1 MLRDDS
7 VGKKIVGFVIF
18 AFGLILCILLI
29 KNAAKDFP
37 IWVFGRQTTGVV
49 EKKWY
54 ELVGENNAGELA
66 FDYFLS
72 YKFASP
78 NGETLTGSTSL
89 AAQEWMAHEEGG
101 EVDIIYASFNP
112 SINRVDDS
120 RFRPLL
126 ACSYIPFILIV
137 WFSLVWGWNILSE
150 EFKRVRAIPMEQA
163 S

>member
-1 MLRDDS
+1 MFKDNS
-7 VGKKIVGFVIF
+7 VGKKIAGSVLF
-18 AFGLILCILLI
+18 AFGLIFCFLLV

-37 IWVFGRQTTGVV
+37 IWIFGRQTTGVV

-54 ELVGENNAGELA
+54 ELVGENNAGELS
-66 FDYFLS
+66 FNYFLS
-72 YKFASP
+72 YKFTTP
-78 NGETLTGSTSL
+78 NGKALSGSTTLS
-89 AAQEWMAHEEGG
+89 AQEWMDHEESG

-137 WFSLVWGWNILSE
+137 WFSLVWGWNIISE
-150 EFKRVRAIPMEQA
+150 EFGRFNPLPKEQV

>member
-7 VGKKIVGFVIF
+7 VGKKIVGIVIF
-18 AFGLILCILLI
+18 AFGLIFCFLLL
-29 KNAAKDFP
+29 KNAATDFP

-54 ELVGENNAGELA
+54 ELIEENNAGELS
-66 FDYFLS
+66 FNYFIS
-72 YKFASP
+72 YRFTSP
-78 NGETLTGSTSL
+78 NGESLFGSTRLS
-89 AAQEWMAHEEGG
+89 AQEWMTHKEGG
-101 EVDIIYASFNP
+101 EVGIIYASFNP

-150 EFKRVRAIPMEQA
+150 EFRRVEAVSTRQV